1 MLAQFKA
8 PSFNS
13 YVYTMG
19 LEAIASES
27 RYLEPFWGKKGS
39 ETQFAA
45 AVQRPPPRLTVG
57 YGTV

>member
-27 RYLEPFWGKKGS
+27 RYLEPFWGKKGIGNAVRGRS
-39 ETQFAA
+39 AA
-45 AVQRPPPRLTVG
+45 TPPPG
-57 YGTV
+57 

>member
-45 AVQRPPPRLTVG
+45 AVQRPPPG
-57 YGTV
+57 